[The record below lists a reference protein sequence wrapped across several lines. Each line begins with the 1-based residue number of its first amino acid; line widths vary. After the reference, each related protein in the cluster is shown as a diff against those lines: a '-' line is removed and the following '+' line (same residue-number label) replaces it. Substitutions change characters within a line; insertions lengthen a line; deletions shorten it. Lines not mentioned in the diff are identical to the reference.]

1 MSDGMDLYLELQAK
15 AAMLDRALS
24 QMKSR
29 GRAAAQAEQDYR
41 VALAQKLLLEREKG
55 VPATILSDVCRGD
68 RQIAR
73 LKFERDVAEV
83 TYKSAME
90 ACNVYKLQIKVL
102 ENQIDRE
109 YRG

>member
-1 MSDGMDLYLELQAK
+1 MSDGMDLYIELQSK
-15 AAMLDRALS
+15 VAMLDRALS
-24 QMKSR
+24 QMKNR
-29 GRAAAQAEQDYR
+29 GRAAAQAEEDYR

-55 VPATILSDVCRGD
+55 VPATILSDICRGD
-68 RQIAR
+68 RQIAK
-73 LKFERDVAEV
+73 LKFERDVAQV